1 MQHFQ
6 NIALEVL
13 HPNVVILFSISNI
26 CMTSNLPIV
35 CFFLIILF
43 TLFWLCW
50 VFVLR
55 RLSRD
60 AVNGGYSLVAVQE
73 LLVAV
78 AFSHCRAQ
86 ALGYVGFSSCSTWA
100 RRQQIPGSGAQAQ

>member
-26 CMTSNLPIV
+26 RMTSNLPIV

-43 TLFWLCW
+43 WLCW

-60 AVNGGYSLVAVQE
+60 VVNGGYSLVAVQE

-100 RRQQIPGSGAQAQ
+100 KRQQIPGSGAQAQ